1 MRTHKTLAEILDEI
15 TTTALARQA
24 KAKATEHESLDDE
37 EYLDLEDI
45 LLAQYR
51 AKRWLEEN
59 S

>member
-1 MRTHKTLAEILDEI
+1 MRTHKTLAEILDDI
-15 TTTALARQA
+15 TTAALRRQA
-24 KAKATEHESLDDE
+24 QVEHESLDDE

>member
-1 MRTHKTLAEILDEI
+1 MRTHKTLAEILDDI

-24 KAKATEHESLDDE
+24 KAAQIEPECLDDE

-51 AKRWLEEN
+51 TKRWLEDQ
-59 S
+59 

>member
-1 MRTHKTLAEILDEI
+1 MRTHKTLAEILDDI

-24 KAKATEHESLDDE
+24 KAAQVEPECLDDE

-45 LLAQYR
+45 LLTQNR
-51 AKRWLEEN
+51 TKRWLEDQ

>member
-1 MRTHKTLAEILDEI
+1 MRTHKTLAEILDDI

-24 KAKATEHESLDDE
+24 KAAPMEHESLDDE

-51 AKRWLEEN
+51 TKRWLEDQ